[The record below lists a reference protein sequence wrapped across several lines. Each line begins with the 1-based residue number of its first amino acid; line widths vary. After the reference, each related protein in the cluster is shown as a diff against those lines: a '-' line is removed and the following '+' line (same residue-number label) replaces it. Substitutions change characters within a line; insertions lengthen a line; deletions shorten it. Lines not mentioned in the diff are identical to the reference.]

1 MTTKTTRTTTD
12 RRPSSVGLGQP
23 IPERQPDTGA
33 SGRRSPSPALEVMKV
48 GDEWADAMND
58 FHDAAE
64 TALEAGVTKE
74 EMIEEIRENIGQ
86 S

>member
-1 MTTKTTRTTTD
+1 
-12 RRPSSVGLGQP
+12 
-23 IPERQPDTGA
+23 
-33 SGRRSPSPALEVMKV
+33 
-48 GDEWADAMND
+48 MND